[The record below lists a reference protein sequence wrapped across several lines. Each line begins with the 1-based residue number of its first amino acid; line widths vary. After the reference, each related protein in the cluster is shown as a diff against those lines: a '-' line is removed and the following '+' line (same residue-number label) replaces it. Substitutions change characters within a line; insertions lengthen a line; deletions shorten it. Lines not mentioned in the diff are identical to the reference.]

1 MSMTSDHRRVMT
13 KCYQTALSRLRTR
26 HDAEF
31 HRILSDVYAEEGIV
45 VRKRNSRQAAAQRR
59 IDEAR
64 AILEAAGVDVS

>member
-1 MSMTSDHRRVMT
+1 MT
-13 KCYQTALSRLRTR
+13 KCYQIALSKLRTR

-31 HRILSDVYAEEGIV
+31 HDILSEVYAEEGIV

-64 AILEAAGVDVS
+64 AILEAAGVEVS

>member
-1 MSMTSDHRRVMT
+1 M
-13 KCYQTALSRLRTR
+13 

-31 HRILSDVYAEEGIV
+31 HSILSDVYAEEGIV